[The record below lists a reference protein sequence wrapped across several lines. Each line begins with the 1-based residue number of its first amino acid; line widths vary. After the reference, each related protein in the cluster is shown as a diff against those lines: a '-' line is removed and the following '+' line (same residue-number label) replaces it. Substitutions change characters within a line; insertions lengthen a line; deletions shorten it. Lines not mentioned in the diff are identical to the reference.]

1 MSLSPSELND
11 AFRLLMV
18 AKSLGT
24 DILYDAKRF
33 DSMFRWNRFADL
45 DNKVLNFVRGVV
57 EAKADSLV

>member
-1 MSLSPSELND
+1 MSLSPSVMKRS
-11 AFRLLMV
+11 FRLVM
-18 AKSLGT
+18 ATIRWGT
-24 DILYDAKRF
+24 DILDDAKRF